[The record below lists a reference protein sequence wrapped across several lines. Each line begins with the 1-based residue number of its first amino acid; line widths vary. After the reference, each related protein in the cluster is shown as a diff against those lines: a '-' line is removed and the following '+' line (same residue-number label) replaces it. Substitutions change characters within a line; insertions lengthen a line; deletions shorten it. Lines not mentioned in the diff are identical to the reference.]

1 VRWALALVAA
11 AALLALGLGVASF
24 IAVHDTPPDE
34 VEACVEDLGGSVI
47 LGQEGLAFARQD
59 IERSRLRTV
68 RRYRLDDDRALL
80 LQGRGY
86 RVLVVGV
93 PGGPP
98 LGGADLPVRLY
109 TQTASFAVVATER
122 DPLRGVLDRCARRSS
137 TAAGR

>member
-1 VRWALALVAA
+1 MRWALALAA
-11 AALLALGLGVASF
+11 ASALLALGLGVASF
-24 IAVHDTPPDE
+24 IGSHDTPPDE

-47 LGQEGLAFARQD
+47 LGQEGLAFARED
-59 IERSRLRTV
+59 IARDRLRTV

-80 LQGRGY
+80 LEGRGY

-98 LGGADLPVRLY
+98 LSGADLPVRLY
-109 TQTASFAVVATER
+109 TQTSSFAVVATER

-137 TAAGR
+137 TATS

>member
-1 VRWALALVAA
+1 VRWAFALVAG

-24 IAVHDTPPDE
+24 VGSHDTPPDE

-47 LGQEGLAFARQD
+47 QGREGLAFARDD
-59 IERSRLRTV
+59 IERGRLRVTG
-68 RRYRLDDDRALL
+68 RYRLDDDRALL
-80 LQGRGY
+80 LAGGDY

-98 LGGADLPVRLY
+98 LGGADLPLRLY
-109 TQTASFAVVATER
+109 TETASFAVVATER

-137 TAAGR
+137 TAAG

>member
-1 VRWALALVAA
+1 VRWALALVAG

-47 LGQEGLAFARQD
+47 GGQEGLD

-93 PGGPP
+93 PGGPS
-98 LGGADLPVRLY
+98 LAGADLPVRLY

-122 DPLRGVLDRCARRSS
+122 DPLRGVLDRCARWSS
-137 TAAGR
+137 TATGR

>member
-1 VRWALALVAA
+1 MRWAFALLAV

-24 IAVHDTPPDE
+24 VGSHDTPPDE
-34 VEACVEDLGGSVI
+34 VEACVEDLGASVI
-47 LGQEGLAFARQD
+47 LGQEGLAFARDD
-59 IERSRLRTV
+59 IERGRLRVT

-80 LQGRGY
+80 LAGSGY

-109 TQTASFAVVATER
+109 TETASFAVVATER

-137 TAAGR
+137 TATG

>member
-1 VRWALALVAA
+1 VRWAIALLAG
-11 AALLALGLGVASF
+11 AALLAIGLGVASF
-24 IAVHDTPPDE
+24 ISSHDTPPDE

-47 LGQEGLAFARQD
+47 LGQEGLAFARAD
-59 IERSRLRTV
+59 IERGRLRVT

-80 LQGRGY
+80 LTGGDY

-98 LGGADLPVRLY
+98 LGGADLPERLY

-137 TAAGR
+137 TATG